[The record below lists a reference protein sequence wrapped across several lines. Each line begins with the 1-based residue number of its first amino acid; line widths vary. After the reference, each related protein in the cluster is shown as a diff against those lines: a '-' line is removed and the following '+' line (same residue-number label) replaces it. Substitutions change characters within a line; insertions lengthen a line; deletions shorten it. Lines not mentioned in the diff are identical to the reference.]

1 MKLRVPIGYKFILGF
16 ILVVAVSAFVPDII
30 DKTEVV
36 EWMKEPIS
44 FLVAILVGLI
54 LGTVFSKTFTRN
66 FSRLT
71 FIAGRISHGD
81 LTYKRRKSDSPAF
94 TTDEST
100 DLEEALILMIAN
112 LKDIVIKVQETTA
125 DIVSTQSAFQSIVE
139 KSHETS
145 NAVTKGSSKIFDGAI
160 EQANHI
166 ETTSRTVR
174 SMSELADNVTTK
186 VTDTANAS
194 QKVNSIV
201 QKGTNTATGVIENME
216 KIFSGIEKTEGAAT
230 KLESKFDDIS
240 RILDLIIHISRQTDI
255 LAMNATIEASK
266 AGEHGK
272 GFAMVAEEVR
282 HLADSTGTSVED
294 VSEIVKTLKNEMHL
308 SVQYATE
315 NSSYIKEGRD
325 DIRKIRDVLNDISD
339 YTEDVVERANTITT
353 LSDQQKDKA
362 ESAVNTIEEVAK
374 IAKSN
379 LSVTANVE
387 TAIEEHV
394 ETIEETLE
402 ECKKLSTLSEELN
415 SVLSR
420 FKVE

>member
-36 EWMKEPIS
+36 EWMKEPLS

-54 LGTVFSKTFTRN
+54 LGTVFSKTFTKN

-71 FIAGRISHGD
+71 FIASRISHGD
-81 LTYKRRKSDSPAF
+81 LTYKKRKSDGGQY
-94 TTDEST
+94 TVDEST
-100 DLEEALILMIAN
+100 DLEEALILMIEN
-112 LKDIVIKVQETTA
+112 LKEIVIRVQDTTA
-125 DIVSTQSAFQSIVE
+125 DIVSTQNAFQIIVE
-139 KSHETS
+139 KSRETS
-145 NAVTKGSSKIFDGAI
+145 NEVTKGSSKIFDGAI

-166 ETTSRTVR
+166 EATSKAVKL
-174 SMSELADNVTTK
+174 MSELADNVTTK
-186 VTDTANAS
+186 ITDTAKAS

-201 QKGTNTATGVIENME
+201 QKGTATATGVIENME
-216 KIFSGIEKTEGAAT
+216 TIFSGIEKTEDAAT

-240 RILDLIIHISRQTDI
+240 RILDLIIHIARQTDI

-294 VSEIVKTLKNEMHL
+294 VSEIVKTLKDEMHL
-308 SVQYATE
+308 SVKYATD
-315 NSSYIKEGRD
+315 NASNIKEGRD
-325 DIRKIRDVLNDISD
+325 EIRKIRSLLNDISD
-339 YTEDVVERANTITT
+339 YTEDVVDRSVSIVT

-362 ESAVNTIEEVAK
+362 ENAVNTIEEVAK

-387 TAIEEHV
+387 TAIEKHV
-394 ETIEETLE
+394 EAIEETLE
-402 ECKKLSTLSEELN
+402 ECKKLATLSNELN
-415 SVLSR
+415 SVLSK
-420 FKVE
+420 FKVD